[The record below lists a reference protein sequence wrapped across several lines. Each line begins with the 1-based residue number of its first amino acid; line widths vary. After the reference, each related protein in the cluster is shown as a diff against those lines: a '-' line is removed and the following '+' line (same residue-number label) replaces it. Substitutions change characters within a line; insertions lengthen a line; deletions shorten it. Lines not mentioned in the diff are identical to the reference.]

1 MAQAGG
7 TDPSGLAKALDG
19 VGAWVRERA

>member
-7 TDPSGLAKALDG
+7 TDPSGLPRALEG
-19 VGAWVRERA
+19 VAEWVRGRV

>member
-7 TDPSGLAKALDG
+7 TDPSKLDEAVESLYGG
-19 VGAWVRERA
+19 VASA